1 MKVLVTLFFFS
12 FSTFIIGQESSSLS
26 IGARLGLSFSFGT
39 HTNALG
45 LCANAY
51 IATNHVQFNLGGTYK
66 YNFTGLG
73 QRSDFT
79 ESLVNT
85 GLVLFSGK
93 KTNPI
98 PFPFELGFLNHQSS
112 SPYSLG
118 YGYIWY
124 FYGLETRQ
132 RSGSWKVEIER
143 ISLTFENDLFGGQGK
158 DRFRT
163 GALLLSYRDSLQS
176 VSLGVQLWTGE
187 TKGGRVVPESTNEF
201 PNGYKDLSANYLG
214 KTSHGIV
221 FVGYTKKVALHVAPS
236 FRLGVDSEHVRHL
249 FQNKI
254 SHNLG
259 NLPFRR
265 THKSVYYPMLSNEG
279 YPVLN
284 HSQIRKSKPYFQYS
298 LNEQTSY
305 L

>member
-1 MKVLVTLFFFS
+1 
-12 FSTFIIGQESSSLS
+12 
-26 IGARLGLSFSFGT
+26 
-39 HTNALG
+39 
-45 LCANAY
+45 
-51 IATNHVQFNLGGTYK
+51 
-66 YNFTGLG
+66 
-73 QRSDFT
+73 
-79 ESLVNT
+79 
-85 GLVLFSGK
+85 LFSGK

-98 PFPFELGFLNHQSS
+98 PFELGYLNHQSS

-124 FYGLETRQ
+124 FDGLETRQ

-163 GALLLSYRDSLQS
+163 GALLLSYRDSMQS

-187 TKGGRVVPESTNEF
+187 TKGGRVFPESTNEF

-221 FVGYTKKVALHVAPS
+221 FVGYTKKVALHVAPT
-236 FRLGVDSEHVRHL
+236 FRLGVDSEYVRHL

-259 NLPFRR
+259 NLPFRK
-265 THKSVYYPMLSNEG
+265 THKSVYYPMFSIEG

-298 LNEQTSY
+298 FNEQTSY

>member
-1 MKVLVTLFFFS
+1 MKALFS
-12 FSTFIIGQESSSLS
+12 FLFLYPFLLFGQESRFYS
-26 IGARLGLSFSFGT
+26 IGARVGITYSFGT

-45 LCANAY
+45 FCANTY
-51 IATNHVQFNLGGTYK
+51 FATNHIQFNVGGTIT

-73 QRSDFT
+73 VRRDFT
-79 ESLVNT
+79 ESMVNT
-85 GLVLFSGK
+85 GLVVHGGK
-93 KTNPI
+93 IINPI
-98 PFPFELGFLNHQSS
+98 SFEFNSLNHQTQ
-112 SPYSLG
+112 SPYSLA

-124 FYGLETRQ
+124 FDGLNTRQ

-163 GALLLSYRDSLQS
+163 GTLLLSYRDSMQS

-187 TKGGRVVPESTNEF
+187 TKGGRVFPESTNEF

-221 FVGYTKKVALHVAPS
+221 FVGYTKKVALLVAPS
-236 FRLGVDSEHVRHL
+236 FRLGIDSERVRHL

-265 THKSVYYPMLSNEG
+265 TQN
-279 YPVLN
+279 
-284 HSQIRKSKPYFQYS
+284 QFIIRC
-298 LNEQTSY
+298 Y
-305 L
+305 LTKDIRC

>member
-1 MKVLVTLFFFS
+1 MKALFS
-12 FSTFIIGQESSSLS
+12 FLFLYPFLLFGQESRFYS
-26 IGARLGLSFSFGT
+26 IGARVGITYSFGT

-45 LCANAY
+45 FCANTY
-51 IATNHVQFNLGGTYK
+51 FATNHIQFNVGGTIT

-73 QRSDFT
+73 VRRDFT
-79 ESLVNT
+79 ESMVNT
-85 GLVLFSGK
+85 GLVVHGGK
-93 KTNPI
+93 IINPI
-98 PFPFELGFLNHQSS
+98 SFEFNSLNHQTQ
-112 SPYSLG
+112 SPYSLA
-118 YGYIWY
+118 YSYIWY
-124 FYGLETRQ
+124 FDGLNTRQ

-163 GALLLSYRDSLQS
+163 GALLLSYRDSMQS

-187 TKGGRVVPESTNEF
+187 TKGGRVFPESTNEF

-236 FRLGVDSEHVRHL
+236 FRLGVDSERVRHL

>member
-1 MKVLVTLFFFS
+1 MKALFS
-12 FSTFIIGQESSSLS
+12 FLFLYPFLLFGQESRFYS
-26 IGARLGLSFSFGT
+26 IGARVGITYSFGT

-45 LCANAY
+45 FCANTY
-51 IATNHVQFNLGGTYK
+51 FATNHIQFNVGGTIT

-73 QRSDFT
+73 VRRDFT
-79 ESLVNT
+79 ESMVNT
-85 GLVLFSGK
+85 GLVVHGGK
-93 KTNPI
+93 IINPI
-98 PFPFELGFLNHQSS
+98 SFEFNSLNHQTQ
-112 SPYSLG
+112 SPYSLA
-118 YGYIWY
+118 YSYIWY
-124 FYGLETRQ
+124 FDGLNTRQ

-163 GALLLSYRDSLQS
+163 GALLLSYRDSMQS

-187 TKGGRVVPESTNEF
+187 TKGGRVFPESTNEF

-214 KTSHGIV
+214 KTSHGNL
-221 FVGYTKKVALHVAPS
+221 FVAYSKKITATIAPS
-236 FRLGVDSEHVRHL
+236 FRLGVDSERVRHL

-254 SHNLG
+254 SHNLC

-265 THKSVYYPMLSNEG
+265 THKSVYYPMLSKEG

-284 HSQIRKSKPYFQYS
+284 NSQIRKPKPYFQYS

>member
-1 MKVLVTLFFFS
+1 MK
-12 FSTFIIGQESSSLS
+12 II
-26 IGARLGLSFSFGT
+26 
-39 HTNALG
+39 
-45 LCANAY
+45 
-51 IATNHVQFNLGGTYK
+51 
-66 YNFTGLG
+66 
-73 QRSDFT
+73 
-79 ESLVNT
+79 
-85 GLVLFSGK
+85 
-93 KTNPI
+93 NPI
-98 PFPFELGFLNHQSS
+98 SFEFNSLNHQTQ
-112 SPYSLG
+112 SPYSLA
-118 YGYIWY
+118 YSYIWY
-124 FYGLETRQ
+124 FDGLNTRQ

-163 GALLLSYRDSLQS
+163 GALLLSYRDSMQS

-187 TKGGRVVPESTNEF
+187 TKGGRVFPESTNEF

-236 FRLGVDSEHVRHL
+236 FRLGVDSERVRHL

-254 SHNLG
+254 SHNLC

>member
-1 MKVLVTLFFFS
+1 MKVIFTILFTFI
-12 FSTFIIGQESSSLS
+12 STFFLGQEIGSLS
-26 IGARLGLSFSFGT
+26 FGARFGIAYSFGT

-45 LCANAY
+45 FCANAH
-51 IATNHVQFNLGGTYK
+51 IATNHLQFNVGGTIK

-73 QRSDFT
+73 VRRDYT

-85 GLVLFSGK
+85 GLVVHGGK
-93 KTNPI
+93 KSNPI
-98 PFPFELGFLNHQSS
+98 SFEFNALNHQSR
-112 SPYSLG
+112 SPYSIA
-118 YGYIWY
+118 YSYIWY
-124 FYGLETRQ
+124 FDGLETHQ
-132 RSGSWKVEIER
+132 RSGSWKVEAER
-143 ISLTFENDLFGGQGK
+143 VSLTFENDLFGGQGK

-163 GALLLSYRDSLQS
+163 GALLLSYRDSMQA
-176 VSLGVQLWTGE
+176 VSLGLQLWTGE
-187 TKGGRVVPESTNEF
+187 TKDGRVFLQSTKEF

-214 KTSHGIV
+214 KTSHGIL
-221 FVGYTKKVALHVAPS
+221 FVGYTKKVNFMLAPS
-236 FRLGVDSEHVRHL
+236 FRLGIDSERVRDL

-259 NLPFRR
+259 NLPFRSNYQ
-265 THKSVYYPMLSNEG
+265 SVYYPMLSNEG

-284 HSQIRKSKPYFQYS
+284 RSEIRKSKPYIQYS

>member
-1 MKVLVTLFFFS
+1 MKALFS
-12 FSTFIIGQESSSLS
+12 FLFLYSFLLFGQESRFYS
-26 IGARLGLSFSFGT
+26 IGARVGITYSFGT

-45 LCANAY
+45 FCANTY
-51 IATNHVQFNLGGTYK
+51 FATNHIQFNVGGIIT

-73 QRSDFT
+73 VRRDFT
-79 ESLVNT
+79 ESMVNT
-85 GLVLFSGK
+85 GLVVHGGK
-93 KTNPI
+93 IINPI
-98 PFPFELGFLNHQSS
+98 SFEFNSLNHQTQ
-112 SPYSLG
+112 SPYSLA
-118 YGYIWY
+118 YSYIWY
-124 FYGLETRQ
+124 FDGLNTRQ

-187 TKGGRVVPESTNEF
+187 TKGGRVFTESTNEF

-236 FRLGVDSEHVRHL
+236 FRLGVDSERVRHL

-254 SHNLG
+254 SHNLC

-265 THKSVYYPMLSNEG
+265 THKSVYYPMLSKEG

-284 HSQIRKSKPYFQYS
+284 NSQIRKSKPYFQYS

>member
-12 FSTFIIGQESSSLS
+12 FSTFIVGQESSSLS

-73 QRSDFT
+73 QRTDFT

-93 KTNPI
+93 KTTPI
-98 PFPFELGFLNHQSS
+98 PFELGYLNHQSS

-124 FYGLETRQ
+124 FDGLETRQ
-132 RSGSWKVEIER
+132 RSGSWKVEIEQ

-163 GALLLSYRDSLQS
+163 GALLFSYRDSVQS

-187 TKGGRVVPESTNEF
+187 TKGGRVFPESTNEF

-221 FVGYTKKVALHVAPS
+221 FVGYTKKVALHVAPT

>member
-1 MKVLVTLFFFS
+1 MKALVTLFFFS
-12 FSTFIIGQESSSLS
+12 FSTFIFGQEIRSLS
-26 IGARLGLSFSFGT
+26 IGARVGIAYSFGT

-45 LCANAY
+45 FCANAY
-51 IATNHVQFNLGGTYK
+51 IATNHIQFNLGGTIK

-73 QRSDFT
+73 HRTDFT

-85 GLVLFSGK
+85 GVVLFSGK

-98 PFPFELGFLNHQSS
+98 PFELGFLNHQSS

-124 FYGLETRQ
+124 FDGLETRQ

-187 TKGGRVVPESTNEF
+187 TKGGRVFSESTNEF
-201 PNGYKDLSANYLG
+201 PNGYKDLSTNYLG

-236 FRLGVDSEHVRHL
+236 FRLGVDSERVRHL

-254 SHNLG
+254 SHNLC
-259 NLPFRR
+259 NIPFRR

>member
-1 MKVLVTLFFFS
+1 MKALFS
-12 FSTFIIGQESSSLS
+12 FLFLYPFLLFGQESRFYS
-26 IGARLGLSFSFGT
+26 IGARVGITYSFGT

-45 LCANAY
+45 FCANTY
-51 IATNHVQFNLGGTYK
+51 FATNHIQFNVGGTIT

-73 QRSDFT
+73 VRRDFT
-79 ESLVNT
+79 ESMVNT
-85 GLVLFSGK
+85 GLVVHGGK
-93 KTNPI
+93 IINPI
-98 PFPFELGFLNHQSS
+98 SFEFNSLNHQTQ
-112 SPYSLG
+112 SPYSLA
-118 YGYIWY
+118 YSYIWY
-124 FYGLETRQ
+124 FDGLNTRQ

-163 GALLLSYRDSLQS
+163 GALLLSYRDSMQS

-187 TKGGRVVPESTNEF
+187 TKGGRVFPESTNEF

-236 FRLGVDSEHVRHL
+236 FRLGVDSERVRHL

-254 SHNLG
+254 SHNLC

-265 THKSVYYPMLSNEG
+265 THKSVYYPMLSKEG